1 MNNINF
7 TARMDVSGIKY
18 NKARWEKIAKEFEKE
33 TETSIPDGEITVK
46 NSTRWDK
53 TTKGLDI
60 KLQSAPNCG
69 TDLDITVY
77 SDDVKE
83 LMKLPDSKII
93 ANMKKLFLINK
104 QNNKTIKALDR
115 FCDALDKNTLEE
127 NEENLATMA
136 YGSITNAT
144 INALS
149 KNKITENWDSEWGF
163 TN

>member
-1 MNNINF
+1 
-7 TARMDVSGIKY
+7 
-18 NKARWEKIAKEFEKE
+18 
-33 TETSIPDGEITVK
+33 
-46 NSTRWDK
+46 
-53 TTKGLDI
+53 
-60 KLQSAPNCG
+60 
-69 TDLDITVY
+69 
-77 SDDVKE
+77 
-83 LMKLPDSKII
+83 MKLPDSKII